1 MILETLIHT
10 HHKCGLEPWFGK
22 IPWRRKWQAWYSCLE
37 NLKDRGTWQATVY
50 GAKESDM
57 TEQLN
62 HPHGLPRWY

>member
-1 MILETLIHT
+1 MWVRALVWEDPLEKEMASMVFLP
-10 HHKCGLEPWFGK
+10 GEPQGQ
-22 IPWRRKWQAWYSCLE
+22 R
-37 NLKDRGTWQATVY
+37 NLVY